1 MTQWNGNDAPSQDDP
16 DGDESLLDDLGS
28 VSTMSFPAVGD
39 SDAEG
44 LPPSVPP
51 VSPHDQHRKEKRRH
65 RWMIALTVLLTLLG
79 VAIVVGGIY
88 LALQKS
94 QEERSTPALYSEAVE
109 EASKSR
115 ESLQKVLTDTK
126 STVSQL
132 STALPNSSQVQE
144 FSDTWDRGESLVND
158 PPKYFSKKPT
168 TADQEEV
175 AAADLRDYATTVS
188 NVSKRLKAQ
197 KDSAGKKDAQAL
209 LSTAKTAL
217 NTAVEQG
224 RLTLDNYNSKKKT
237 FEAQSSDE
245 DDSNDSSDNSSS
257 SDSSSDDSSSG
268 DSSDS
273 SSADSTRT
281 EDDGDSGSSSEPLFD
296 TKLVT
301 DVNDALSEATALL
314 DASEEGTPVE
324 MATSAVSMEKSAKT
338 LKTAYDALQK
348 GVNEAVEKAAKLAE
362 EKKKKAKEKKSAD
375 ESAFVSREGQI
386 PEVLQG
392 TWKTESGQTMTFS
405 ATTLQNMHARATRI
419 TSDEALVFPG
429 AQVVAAWKLD
439 ANGVSGGIED
449 TIVGLYQQ
457 GGSQFLAVSTSS
469 AWWRLTRP

>member
-16 DGDESLLDDLGS
+16 DGDKSLLDDLGS

-39 SDAEG
+39 SDSEG

-51 VSPHDQHRKEKRRH
+51 ASPREQLRKEKRHH
-65 RWMIALTVLLTLLG
+65 RWMVALTLLLVLLG
-79 VAIVVGGIY
+79 IAIVAGGIY

-94 QEERSTPALYSEAVE
+94 QEESSTPALYSEAVT
-109 EASKSR
+109 EATESR

-144 FSDTWDRGESLVND
+144 FSDTWDRAESLVND

-168 TADQEEV
+168 TDDQTET
-175 AAADLRDYATTVS
+175 ALADLHDYSTTVS

-224 RLTLDNYNSKKKT
+224 KLTLDNYNSKKKA
-237 FEAQSSDE
+237 FESQSSDE
-245 DDSNDSSDNSSS
+245 DDSDDSS
-257 SDSSSDDSSSG
+257 SDSSSSSG
-268 DSSDS
+268 SSDS
-273 SSADSTRT
+273 DSSGSSSSDSTTT
-281 EDDGDSGSSSEPLFD
+281 EDDGDSDSSDETLFD

-301 DVNDALSEATALL
+301 DVNDALSEATDLL

-324 MATSAVSMEKSAKT
+324 IATSAVSMEKSAKT

-375 ESAFVSREGQI
+375 ESALVSREGQI

-405 ATTLQNMHARATRI
+405 ATTLQNMHAKATRI
-419 TSDEALVFPG
+419 TPDKALVFPG
-429 AQVVAAWKLD
+429 AQVLAAWKLD
-439 ANGVSGGIED
+439 ADGVSGGIED
-449 TIVGLYQQ
+449 TTVGLYQQ
-457 GGSQFLAVSTSS
+457 DGSQFLAVSTSS